1 MHLSGIYYIITALD
15 EESANPGQIQ
25 AHHLF
30 SRGLRAKGWFLGL

>member
-30 SRGLRAKGWFLGL
+30 SRGLRAKG